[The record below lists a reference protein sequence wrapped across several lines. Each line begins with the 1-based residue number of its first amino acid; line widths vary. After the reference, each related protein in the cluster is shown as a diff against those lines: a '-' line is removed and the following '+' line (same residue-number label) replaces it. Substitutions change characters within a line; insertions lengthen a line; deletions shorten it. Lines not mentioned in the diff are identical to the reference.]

1 MRTTITLDPDLAAK
15 LRSLAKERDV
25 SFKEAVN
32 SVLRAGL
39 GTGTTKA
46 RPYSLPTRRMG
57 LRPDVDLDRALH
69 LASALEDDETVRK
82 LELRK

>member
-1 MRTTITLDPDLAAK
+1 MRTTITLDPDLASK
-15 LRSLAKERDV
+15 LRALAKERDI

-39 GTGTTKA
+39 GADVAGA
-46 RPYSLPTRRMG
+46 RPYRLRARRMR
-57 LRPDVDLDRALH
+57 LRPGIDLDRALH
-69 LASALEDDETVRK
+69 LASALEDEETVRK

>member
-1 MRTTITLDPDLAAK
+1 MRTTITLDPDLASK
-15 LRSLAKERDV
+15 LRALAKERDI

-39 GTGTTKA
+39 GADVAGA
-46 RPYSLPTRRMG
+46 RPYRLGARRMR
-57 LRPDVDLDRALH
+57 LRPGIDLDRALH
-69 LASALEDDETVRK
+69 LASALEDEETVRK